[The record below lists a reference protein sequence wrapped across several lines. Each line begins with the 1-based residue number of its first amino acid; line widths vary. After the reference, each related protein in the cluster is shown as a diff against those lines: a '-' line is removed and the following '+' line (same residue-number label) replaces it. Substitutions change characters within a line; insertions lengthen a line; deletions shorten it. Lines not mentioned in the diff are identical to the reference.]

1 MIKWLKKVW
10 AELSPFTRAT
20 FIRALKTMAQV
31 AAAMLMAHD
40 RVSTVE
46 WPYVFDTTL
55 MSGLFSILTSAA
67 AGLPESPLQN
77 ENAAEI
83 KESVRAEV
91 ADFSVDETT
100 STNYGG
106 NDNA

>member
-40 RVSTVE
+40 RGLMFST
-46 WPYVFDTTL
+46 
-55 MSGLFSILTSAA
+55 
-67 AGLPESPLQN
+67 
-77 ENAAEI
+77 
-83 KESVRAEV
+83 RR
-91 ADFSVDETT
+91 
-100 STNYGG
+100 
-106 NDNA
+106 

>member
-1 MIKWLKKVW
+1 
-10 AELSPFTRAT
+10 
-20 FIRALKTMAQV
+20 
-31 AAAMLMAHD
+31 
-40 RVSTVE
+40 
-46 WPYVFDTTL
+46 